1 MGGRLVSSL
10 VITQPG
16 GHQVSTEEIF
26 ALIDQ
31 LTGVRGALEETV
43 AGLTSVRGSYRPEG
57 YQSAI
62 GQASV
67 LADDARWLVAAMVA
81 YTEQVARQETW
92 RVAWWES
99 TRDHAWWGLATL
111 MTGGQAPSGRR
122 EESRVDDVARAILA
136 SGGDHR
142 PHVRVWETSREYGT
156 TVSQGVAERVARI
169 PAGSNPVRIERYE
182 TPGGQWHT
190 EVFVSGTRQW
200 GLDSTGDPFD
210 MRSNLALVAGVPAA
224 ATLATERAMRNAG
237 VRRGDS
243 VVFVGHSQGGAVAAT
258 LAESGR
264 YRTRGLITV
273 GAPVGSIPV
282 TGDYPAL
289 RIEHRDDVVVE
300 LGGAPV
306 AGRQIVVETDSG
318 ALPGDVRGAHSRHG
332 YFDTAARVDQ
342 SPVSALSRWGEAL
355 PSGIRGRSVLFDAS
369 AGARPGA

>member
-1 MGGRLVSSL
+1 MTSL

-16 GHQVSTEEIF
+16 GHQVATEEIF

-31 LTGVRGALEETV
+31 LTRVRGALENTV
-43 AGLTSVRGSYRPEG
+43 ADLTSVRGSYRPEG
-57 YQSAI
+57 YPSAV

-67 LADDARWLVAAMVA
+67 LADDARGLVAAMVA
-81 YTEQVARQETW
+81 YTEQVARQESW

-111 MTGGQAPSGRR
+111 IAAGQVPGGQRDAA
-122 EESRVDDVARAILA
+122 RVDDAARALLVA
-136 SGGDHR
+136 GGDYR
-142 PHVRVWETSREYGT
+142 PQVTVWETSREYGT

-169 PAGSNPVRIERYE
+169 PPGSHPVRIERYE

-273 GAPVGSIPV
+273 GAPVGSLPV

-289 RIEHRDDVVVE
+289 RIQHRDDLVVE
-300 LGGAPV
+300 LGGAAV
-306 AGRQIVVETDSG
+306 AGRQMVVETDSG
-318 ALPGDVRGAHSRHG
+318 ALPGDVRGAHSRHA
-332 YFDTAARVDQ
+332 YFDTATRVDQ
-342 SPVSALSRWGEAL
+342 SAVNALSHWGESL

-369 AGARPGA
+369 AGTRPGA